1 MRFIKQNR
9 IITLISILMILA
21 LAGFGTNVFA
31 ESKQGKD
38 VQGCPYSGKVK
49 QEKDAHQ
56 GCPYSGGVKQDE
68 ASQKCPAYTGNL
80 NAEQIKKLD
89 AERQAFHS
97 VTKDIEQKLSAKGMA
112 MKSEFAKPEPDA
124 ETVKSL
130 QREISDIE
138 AQMDLHRVDHF
149 LRIKKINPDF
159 SGISEA
165 GCQVSLHQS
174 RDSGGDGCSRAWWHS
189 KYGRCDFD
197 GQKLGRHDR
206 CVFLFTPAS
215 ARQNLFAQTLSA
227 DRKLP
232 QTTDPGLKQNLP
244 EIFRSAD
251 SGGGFLL

>member
-1 MRFIKQNR
+1 MRFMKQNR
-9 IITLISILMILA
+9 ITTLISILMILA
-21 LAGFGTNVFA
+21 LAVFGTNVFA

-56 GCPYSGGVKQDE
+56 GCPYSGKVKQEKDAHQGCPYSGGVKQKKDAHQGCPYSGGVKQDE
-68 ASQKCPAYTGNL
+68 AAQKCPAYTGNL

-165 GCQVSLHQS
+165 CCQVSLHQS
-174 RDSGGDGCSRAWWHS
+174 RGSGGMA
-189 KYGRCDFD
+189 
-197 GQKLGRHDR
+197 
-206 CVFLFTPAS
+206 V
-215 ARQNLFAQTLSA
+215 
-227 DRKLP
+227 
-232 QTTDPGLKQNLP
+232 P
-244 EIFRSAD
+244 ERGSI
-251 SGGGFLL
+251 